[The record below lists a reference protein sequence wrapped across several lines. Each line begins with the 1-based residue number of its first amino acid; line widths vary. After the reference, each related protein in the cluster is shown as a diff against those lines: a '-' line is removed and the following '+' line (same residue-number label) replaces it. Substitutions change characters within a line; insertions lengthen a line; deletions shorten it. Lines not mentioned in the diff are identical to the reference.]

1 MREADDIIPKYWGD
15 GIHSDDILCM
25 AYQEPDVLVTASYD
39 GDIVLWDMELE
50 QPISILNDTD
60 NQHNS
65 QQYRLFSKLCSN
77 NNKSLG
83 TENSTNKRKSK
94 CYRYLPIISST
105 SFTYPSCMHQSINVQ
120 CNTNPSTFVH
130 PSSPSILFTRPS
142 IHPSIHPSICLT

>member
-105 SFTYPSCMHQSINVQ
+105 SFTYPSCMHQSINV
-120 CNTNPSTFVH
+120 TPIPLHLSIHPVH
-130 PSSPSILFTRPS
+130 PFYSLV
-142 IHPSIHPSICLT
+142 HPSIHPSICLTW